1 MFKLTLTL
9 ENVFKHVNIFSVA
22 KITLCVHFIV
32 INNNSMKEK
41 GFFAIFNI
49 DTNVKYKIVYI
60 QITHLG
66 IKIIGSNR

>member
-1 MFKLTLTL
+1 
-9 ENVFKHVNIFSVA
+9 
-22 KITLCVHFIV
+22 
-32 INNNSMKEK
+32 MKEK